1 MIRRVEILPAAEDD
15 LDAGEQFYE
24 EQTPGSGDCFLDC
37 LLSAPRA
44 LETSAGTHR
53 VVHGFHRK
61 VSRRFPF
68 AIFYRVEGDQVR
80 VHAVL
85 DCRRDPAALQRR
97 LRGW

>member
-1 MIRRVEILPAAEDD
+1 MIRRVEILPAGEDD

-24 EQTPGSGDCFLDC
+24 EQTPGLVSYFLDC
-37 LLSAPRA
+37 LLPDLRT

-68 AIFYRVEGDQVR
+68 AIFCRVEGDLVL

-85 DCRRDPAALQRR
+85 DCRRDPAALRRR